1 MDIGVDSM
9 TGRSKEVKSESSS
22 HEKNKSTP
30 TSLSELCEQLRERI
44 TLKSQHYSISHE
56 DQQAL
61 SAVLTSE
68 LGMIWQDLKIPPV
81 DTTLTHEEIVQL
93 RCQTFSEVLRVC
105 EELILQYLLLKDTFR
120 KRGIFTDYANRSR
133 LAAQLASD
141 CTILLNVRS
150 IRCRIVSG
158 IKANRRV
165 RSGAVPFDE
174 GQQRAPRG
182 NSLNTPYKHDL
193 HVKRCLI
200 STPREKTLA
209 DDLKE
214 IEVNIGEL
222 DLQNVYDLL
231 PWNVEA
237 VACKIDTKGSTD
249 GIPSLQ
255 KQEMDESPF
264 QNRFRIKGCH
274 SMPDLHR
281 ETLLEELEVAPLFRS
296 SSLLVLLSTET
307 NSSPEDQI
315 NPREDL
321 KRLLQDSDCE
331 DDTGLEMDLPPLIK
345 AQGSYCCSR
354 LQKLKQRLQ
363 RKMEEEKTE
372 RSNQKALAEKPLHP
386 QGAVVSLVAP
396 PQTILHMAPAR
407 LSDRVLPETIKLSMY
422 PPVYNVFTKEIN
434 SASLA
439 QMDQNLIEEEI
450 KMKQVYEELRKSIS
464 TKYFSLDED
473 PRIEPVPTNATCC
486 PNRNNNQKLFN
497 PSLIRPNPHSISHR
511 ERMERALKRER
522 PVDVSTRAYRAWFNW
537 WKCQLSLDDYLNYI
551 STQDSDYLSVI
562 FHLYDSED
570 EEEDRHK
577 LAQRQKKERR
587 RYAKACTKLDRKE
600 GNTSDSAKGESACL
614 GEPGESPAAELSD
627 GDQVQSRLERVWKA
641 LCLPEGQRLDMAI
654 KYSSHEYRDHLRE
667 AITAWEQAARLIR
680 RRELLLSQLEDF
692 EREASDPS
700 RFFQQGYQGSSM
712 ARMEEANRRENISS
726 QISAVDK
733 ELSKIISN
741 ITTRFNDSITYK
753 GRQYKEK
760 MRWDRTEMLYWL
772 QQERRVQSLER
783 FAQGQTALPVRLPPL
798 NHNQELNSFNHETA
812 EDCIQK
818 SHLREMNG
826 TSSYNNT

>member
-1 MDIGVDSM
+1 MKHTKHDDLIQTVVHSRDRSFKNIREFLCQMDIGVDNM
-9 TGRSKEVKSESSS
+9 TGRSKEIKSVSSS

-30 TSLSELCEQLRERI
+30 TSLSELCEQLSERI

-81 DTTLTHEEIVQL
+81 DTTLTHEENVQL
-93 RCQTFSEVLRVC
+93 CCQTFSEVLRVC

-120 KRGIFTDYANRSR
+120 KRGVFTDYANRSR

-141 CTILLNVRS
+141 CTNLLNVRS

-165 RSGAVPFDE
+165 GSGAVAFDE
-174 GQQRAPRG
+174 GQRRAPRG
-182 NSLNTPYKHDL
+182 NSLNTPCKHDL
-193 HVKRCLI
+193 HVKRCMI
-200 STPREKTLA
+200 STPRENTLA

-231 PWNVEA
+231 PWKVEA
-237 VACKIDTKGSTD
+237 VACKIDINGSAD
-249 GIPSLQ
+249 SIPSLQ

-264 QNRFRIKGCH
+264 QNRFRIKGCY

-307 NSSPEDQI
+307 NSSPEDHI

-331 DDTGLEMDLPPLIK
+331 DDTGLEMDLPPLLK

-363 RKMEEEKTE
+363 KKIEEEKKE
-372 RSNQKALAEKPLHP
+372 RSKQQAPAEKPPHP
-386 QGAVVSLVAP
+386 QGAVVSLMAP
-396 PQTILHMAPAR
+396 PQTILHTAPAR
-407 LSDRVLPETIKLSMY
+407 LSDRVLPETIKLRMY
-422 PPVYNVFTKEIN
+422 PPVYNVFTKEID
-434 SASLA
+434 STSLA

-473 PRIEPVPTNATCC
+473 PRIEAVPTNAKCC
-486 PNRNNNQKLFN
+486 PNRNNNQNLFN
-497 PSLIRPNPHSISHR
+497 PSLTRPNPHSMSHR

-570 EEEDRHK
+570 EEEERHK
-577 LAQRQKKERR
+577 LAQRQKKDMRR
-587 RYAKACTKLDRKE
+587 KQLESINLLREMKQEYVP
-600 GNTSDSAKGESACL
+600 GFWNVNTIKMGGL
-614 GEPGESPAAELSD
+614 GKDPELEECMI
-627 GDQVQSRLERVWKA
+627 GQRFVCCVFQKNIQMGKYRMLERVCV
-641 LCLPEGQRLDMAI
+641 LE
-654 KYSSHEYRDHLRE
+654 
-667 AITAWEQAARLIR
+667 IR
-680 RRELLLSQLEDF
+680 VRAQQLNC
-692 EREASDPS
+692 
-700 RFFQQGYQGSSM
+700 
-712 ARMEEANRRENISS
+712 RMEIRCRPGWRGSGR
-726 QISAVDK
+726 
-733 ELSKIISN
+733 LSIYQ
-741 ITTRFNDSITYK
+741 RDS
-753 GRQYKEK
+753 G
-760 MRWDRTEMLYWL
+760 
-772 QQERRVQSLER
+772 
-783 FAQGQTALPVRLPPL
+783 
-798 NHNQELNSFNHETA
+798 
-812 EDCIQK
+812 
-818 SHLREMNG
+818 
-826 TSSYNNT
+826 